1 MKKYLNG
8 EVFFVLFLFGGAYK
22 SALAFLPDFLDVTVI
37 FMVLSMLIGL
47 NKTLARKSINKKII
61 IPFVLYTSII
71 FICCISLFY
80 VDSSSYSTN
89 KLLRLII
96 VTGWAYLGPF
106 ILIDYSNPGKSLKRI
121 MGTMVFIG
129 VSIGAVSVFDYL
141 TNAMPGKTATAFGSE
156 NYLPLGRV
164 TAVASLIIACYYLF
178 KKTTKKTFF
187 LTAIA
192 VPVTIYALFV
202 SGGRMPVIAFVIS
215 LFISLFLGVEIKSLK
230 GFKGLKNI
238 SINKKILKYLY
249 FGVWLL
255 PVVIYLVTKSNFF
268 ARFLALF
275 EQQGGGASAGA
286 RLTNY
291 KTALEMISHSNLMG
305 MGIGSYLSYTGG
317 SGDRAYPHNIFLEI
331 VAELGVQ
338 GLLVFSLILM
348 ASLFIYI
355 KSPNKKN
362 FYSVSIIAL
371 FVFFFLNS
379 MVSGDLNDNRFLF
392 FSISLLYLSDVF
404 LKESSTSVNNLEE
417 SKI

>member
-22 SALAFLPDFLDVTVI
+22 SALTFLPDFLDVTVI

-47 NKTLARKSINKKII
+47 NKTLAKKSINKKII
-61 IPFVLYTSII
+61 IPLVLYMSLI

-80 VDSSSYSTN
+80 VNSSSYSTN

-106 ILIDYSNPGKSLKRI
+106 ILIDYSNPRKSLKRI

-141 TNAMPGKTATAFGSE
+141 TNAIPGKTATAFGSE

-164 TAVASLIIACYYLF
+164 TAVASLIVACYYLF

-192 VPVTIYALFV
+192 ISVTIYALFV

-215 LFISLFLGVEIKSLK
+215 LLISLFLGVEIKS
-230 GFKGLKNI
+230 FADLKNI

-255 PVVIYLVTKSNFF
+255 PAVIYLVTKSNFF
-268 ARFLALF
+268 TRFSALF

-286 RLTNY
+286 RLINY
-291 KTALEMISHSNLMG
+291 KTALEMISNSNLMG

-338 GLLVFSLILM
+338 GLLIFSLIVM
-348 ASLFIYI
+348 ASLFTYM
-355 KSPNKKN
+355 KSPNKKD

-371 FVFFFLNS
+371 FAFFFLNS
-379 MVSGDLNDNRFLF
+379 LVSGDLNDNRFLF
-392 FSISLLYLSDVF
+392 FAISLLYLSDVF
-404 LKESSTSVNNLEE
+404 LNMSSTSANSLEE
-417 SKI
+417 SKN